1 MIDEMLFKEMVH
13 ERVLAYLR
21 KHKVNNIYA
30 YFNEIWDKRVSIW
43 QKQSDLYPLFSQVE
57 RLLSRKKWEVKEI
70 PEKIKQYLE
79 SSCYEDEKIKKQFG
93 IKIMQDFLNDIGVDE
108 TVLDYYEFNQVIN
121 GEHVVPV
128 VLEGNKRINVRNM
141 DFLQYC
147 VNMKKEIEEI
157 KQIVL
162 IVCYRIVKSKER

>member
-1 MIDEMLFKEMVH
+1 MIEEILFKEMIQ

-21 KHKVNNIYA
+21 KHKVNNIYV
-30 YFNEIWDKRVSIW
+30 YFNGIWSKRLFVW
-43 QKQSDLYPLFSQVE
+43 QKQRDLYPLFIQVE
-57 RLLSRKKWEVKEI
+57 RLLNRKKWEVEDI

-79 SSCYEDEKIKKQFG
+79 NSYYEDEKIKKQFT

-108 TVLDYYEFNQVIN
+108 KVVDYYEFNQVIN

-141 DFLQYC
+141 DFLQYF

-162 IVCYRIVKSKER
+162 IVCYRVVKSKEK